1 MNPGEI
7 VQLKSGGEAM
17 TVEFVDQIKDGD
29 VREGTMNKRDFTSV
43 QCVWWHRSGEPAR
56 ERSALAA
63 LQLYDA
69 AKDATRGV
77 FVPDRPPPTSLPGM
91 PGNRSVR

>member
-17 TVEFVDQIKDGD
+17 TVEFV
-29 VREGTMNKRDFTSV
+29 
-43 QCVWWHRSGEPAR
+43 GEPAR
-56 ERSALAA
+56 ERFALAA

-77 FVPDRPPPTSLPGM
+77 FVPDRPPPTSLPGL